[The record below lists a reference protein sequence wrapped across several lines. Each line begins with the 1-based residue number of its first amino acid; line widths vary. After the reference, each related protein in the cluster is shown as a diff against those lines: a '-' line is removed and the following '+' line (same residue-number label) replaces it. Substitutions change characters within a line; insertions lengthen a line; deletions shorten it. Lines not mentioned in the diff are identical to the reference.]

1 MLKPIAAAMVVL
13 LPLTAHAADS
23 QSRYAVKGAG
33 RANYSLY
40 VKAADEQ
47 SKLYPQ
53 FVGWLEGYFSAIN
66 QFTPD
71 TYDIAPFVDLNVLVN
86 LILSNCRKNPQVNLA
101 QMAQA
106 ATKSVS
112 AQRLHEASPLI
123 EARVGERKQ
132 MVYRETL
139 RRVQR
144 ELAEAG
150 YFEGDINGLFGEDS
164 VKALEAFQADRS
176 LTVTGVPDAPTLVT
190 IFSDIA
196 ASQPSE

>member
-13 LPLTAHAADS
+13 LPLTAQAADS

-33 RANYSLY
+33 RANCSLY

-47 SKLYPQ
+47 SRLHPH
-53 FVGWLEGYFSAIN
+53 FIGWLEGYFSAIN

-71 TYDIAPFVDLNVLVN
+71 TYDISPFVDTDVIVR
-86 LILSNCRKNPQVNLA
+86 LILENCRKNPEVNLTH
-101 QMAQA
+101 MAQA
-106 ATKSVS
+106 AAKRVGVH
-112 AQRLHEASPLI
+112 RLHEASPLI
-123 EARVGERKQ
+123 EARVGDRRQ

-150 YFEGDINGLFGEDS
+150 FFEGDINGLFGEDS
-164 VKALEAFQADRS
+164 VKALEAFQADRN
-176 LTVTGVPDAPTLVT
+176 LTVTGVPDAPTLVK
-190 IFSDIA
+190 IFADVA
-196 ASQPSE
+196 ASQPNQ

>member
-13 LPLTAHAADS
+13 LPLTAHAADL

-33 RANYSLY
+33 RANCSLY

-86 LILSNCRKNPQVNLA
+86 LIWVTAGRIP
-101 QMAQA
+101 
-106 ATKSVS
+106 KS
-112 AQRLHEASPLI
+112 I
-123 EARVGERKQ
+123 
-132 MVYRETL
+132 
-139 RRVQR
+139 
-144 ELAEAG
+144 
-150 YFEGDINGLFGEDS
+150 
-164 VKALEAFQADRS
+164 
-176 LTVTGVPDAPTLVT
+176 
-190 IFSDIA
+190 
-196 ASQPSE
+196 